1 MTVIFI
7 RSPTRQHGFSYIEVL
22 VATVLIIVSL
32 VPALEALQT
41 GIHANQ
47 VFNSQSL
54 NHHALVAKIEEVI
67 AKPFD
72 ELAPQAAA
80 AGGPTTPTGLSD
92 TPGTSDRRLVYLALY
107 DGDNA
112 DADANFFTGGD
123 SDLMWIRVTI
133 ENSNHAME
141 TLTSIYD

>member
-1 MTVIFI
+1 MTIISI
-7 RSPTRQHGFSYIEVL
+7 RSPTKQHGFSYIEVL

-47 VFNSQSL
+47 VFSSQSL

-72 ELAPQAAA
+72 ELATQAAA
-80 AGGPTTPTGLSD
+80 AGGPPPHQRVCPILREPPAAAWSTSPFTMVTMPTPM
-92 TPGTSDRRLVYLALY
+92 PTSSPEAT
-107 DGDNA
+107 A
-112 DADANFFTGGD
+112 T
-123 SDLMWIRVTI
+123 
-133 ENSNHAME
+133 
-141 TLTSIYD
+141 